1 MYRFQHLDNQ
11 WKVFA
16 KNLFWSQNLSFRNPQ
31 IWIFYVD
38 FRSEPFC
45 HLFWGRNDNVLISRK
60 KIFLKEYYF
69 LSPFAHWINDRWNFL
84 TGQRIFNLVPL
95 KTVACPPTF
104 NLTVF
109 WFKLRCSYIW
119 FTLALISG
127 WGSSENGRKKSWILI
142 WINTK

>member
-1 MYRFQHLDNQ
+1 MEGIR
-11 WKVFA
+11 K
-16 KNLFWSQNLSFRNPQ
+16 
-31 IWIFYVD
+31 
-38 FRSEPFC
+38 EPF
-45 HLFWGRNDNVLISRK
+45 LVTKPFIPESANLDFLRWLPVGTILSPFWGRNDNVLISRK
-60 KIFLKEYYF
+60 KFFLKEYYF